1 MKKENKKEM
10 KRKLI
15 CFVLLLFSA
24 TVFAQKNQPTIEV
37 SPPTVQ
43 VGKLNLKQCIDN
55 AIQNNI
61 LVKQFDL
68 QSDAS
73 ATNLKQ
79 AKANLLPNLNGNF
92 GYGFN
97 QGRNVD
103 PLTNSFINQQLQS
116 SNVGLNTGILLFNGM
131 RLQNL
136 IKQNSYTNEA
146 AKMDLQQT
154 KDNLSLNI
162 IIAYLQVLSN
172 EDILAINQA
181 QTLVTKKQIER
192 MEILVK
198 EGVSANYQ
206 LAELKGQL
214 ANEEI
219 AIINSIN
226 TLQQS
231 KIDICQL
238 MNIDYNSELQ
248 LDKSDA
254 ILPDL
259 PYQTNASEIY
269 KASLLNFA
277 SIKAA
282 EYKIKSAEKSI
293 KVSKAGFLPSISLTG
308 NLSSSYS
315 SLAQTLSPTTL
326 TESETGAYVIL
337 GGNQNPVL
345 RKQQNY
351 AASKTAYTNQL
362 NNNLGSF
369 IGISMQIPIFNAF
382 QTKNNIKLAQI
393 NLKNISLESDNTKNV
408 LKQNIEQAYLNMTA
422 SYNRLQVIKEQVTNF
437 EESFRAAEVRFNN
450 GVINAAEYLVSK
462 NNLDR
467 TRVNNVQAMY
477 EYNFRSRVLDFYKGI
492 K

>member
-1 MKKENKKEM
+1 MKSRM
-10 KRKLI
+10 ISIAL
-15 CFVLLLFSA
+15 VFSV
-24 TVFAQKNQPTIEV
+24 TVFAQKSLPTA
-37 SPPTVQ
+37 Q
-43 VGKLNLKQCIDN
+43 VGLPTREVGKMTLKQCIDS
-55 AIQNNI
+55 AIKNNI
-61 LVKQFDL
+61 LVKQSGL
-68 QSDAS
+68 QLEV
-73 ATNLKQ
+73 ATINLKQ
-79 AKANLLPNLNGNF
+79 AKSNLLPNLNASF

-116 SNVGLNTGILLFNGM
+116 SNVGLNTGVVLFNGM
-131 RLQNL
+131 RLQNI

-146 AKMDLQQT
+146 TKMDLQQV
-154 KDNLSLNI
+154 KDNLALNVI
-162 IIAYLQVLSN
+162 LAYLQVLNN
-172 EDILAINQA
+172 EDILVINQA

-198 EGVSANYQ
+198 EGVFANYQ
-206 LAELKGQL
+206 LADLKGQL

-219 AIINSIN
+219 AIINSTN

-231 KIDICQL
+231 KLTICQL

-248 LDKSDA
+248 LDKTDA
-254 ILPDL
+254 LLPTEK
-259 PYQTNASEIY
+259 YETNAAEIY
-269 KASLLNFA
+269 KASLQNFA
-277 SIKAA
+277 SIKGN
-282 EYKIKSAEKSI
+282 EYKIKSAEKAI

-337 GGNQNPVL
+337 GGNQNQVL

-382 QTKNNIKLAQI
+382 QTKNNIKLAQA
-393 NLKNISLESDNTKNV
+393 NFKNIQLESDNTKTL

-422 SYNRLQVIKEQVTNF
+422 AFNRLQVLKEQVTNF
-437 EESFRAAEVRFNN
+437 EESFRAAEVRFDN
-450 GVINAAEYLVSK
+450 GVINSAEYLVTK

-467 TRVNNVQAMY
+467 TKVNNIQAMY
-477 EYNFRSRVLDFYKGI
+477 EYNFRKRVLDFYKGV

>member
-1 MKKENKKEM
+1 MKIRM
-10 KRKLI
+10 I
-15 CFVLLLFSA
+15 SVALLFSA
-24 TVFAQKNQPTIEV
+24 TVFAQE
-37 SPPTVQ
+37 
-43 VGKLNLKQCIDN
+43 GKITLKQCIDN
-55 AIQNNI
+55 AIKNNI
-61 LVKQFDL
+61 LVKQSGL
-68 QSDAS
+68 QTDVA
-73 ATNLKQ
+73 AINLKQ
-79 AKANLLPNLNGNF
+79 AKANLLPNFNGSF

-116 SNVGLNTGILLFNGM
+116 SNVGLNTGIVLFNGM

-136 IKQNSYTNEA
+136 IKQNNYTSEA
-146 AKMDLQQT
+146 SKMDLQQA
-154 KDNLSLNI
+154 KDNLTLNVI
-162 IIAYLQVLSN
+162 LAYLQVLNN
-172 EDILAINQA
+172 EDILVISKA

-198 EGVSANYQ
+198 EGVSANYL
-206 LAELKGQL
+206 LADLKGQL

-219 AIINSIN
+219 AIINSTN

-231 KIDICQL
+231 KLTVCQL
-238 MNIDYNSELQ
+238 MNIDYNAELQ
-248 LDKSDA
+248 LDKTA
-254 ILPDL
+254 AVLPTNV
-259 PYQTNASEIY
+259 YETNATEIY
-269 KASLLNFA
+269 KISLQNFA
-277 SIKAA
+277 SIKANA
-282 EYKIKSAEKSI
+282 YKIKSAEKAI

-315 SLAQTLSPTTL
+315 SLAQTLSPTNV
-326 TESETGAYVIL
+326 TEGETGAYVVL
-337 GGNQNPVL
+337 SGNQNPVL

-369 IGISMQIPIFNAF
+369 IGISMQIPIFNGF
-382 QTKNNIKLAQI
+382 QTKNNIKLAQVS
-393 NLKNISLESDNTKNV
+393 LKNIQLESDNTKNL

-422 SYNRLQVIKEQVTNF
+422 SYNRLQVLKEQIINF

-450 GVINAAEYLVSK
+450 GVINSAEYLVSK

-467 TRVNNVQAMY
+467 TKVNLLQATY
-477 EYNFRSRVLDFYKGI
+477 EYNFRTRVLDFYKGV